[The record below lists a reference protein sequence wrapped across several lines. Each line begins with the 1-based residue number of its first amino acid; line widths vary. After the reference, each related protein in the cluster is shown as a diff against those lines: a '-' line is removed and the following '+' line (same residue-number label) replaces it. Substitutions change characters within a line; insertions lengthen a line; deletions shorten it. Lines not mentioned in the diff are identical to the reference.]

1 MKNTAQAFLRDE
13 QGATGVHV
21 GLGIALVLEMIFVAV
36 DWFSKV
42 S

>member
-21 GLGIALVLEMIFVAV
+21 GLGIALVLELTFVAV
-36 DWFSKV
+36 DWLSKV